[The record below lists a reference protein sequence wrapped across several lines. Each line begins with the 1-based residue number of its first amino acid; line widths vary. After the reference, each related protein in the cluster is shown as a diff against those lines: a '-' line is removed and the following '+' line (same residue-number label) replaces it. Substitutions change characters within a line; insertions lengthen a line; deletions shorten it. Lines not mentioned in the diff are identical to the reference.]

1 MDLLNN
7 QKPVCHG
14 LLCESVMKV
23 SLLFFVMDVIKMEP
37 GSDPLG
43 IQTSGIADI
52 EEKKPLSEEGNLL
65 DLDVTKIKTECI
77 DHRYDVK
84 SEMTYEEAAVP
95 IDFPIVK
102 NEAEEEFCEL
112 DQVKEEINLEVTA
125 EENEVLTERKKIY

>member
-52 EEKKPLSEEGNLL
+52 EEKKPLSEERNLL

-77 DHRYDVK
+77 DHGYDVK
-84 SEMTYEEAAVP
+84 SEVTFEEIAVP
-95 IDFPIVK
+95 IDFDIMK
-102 NEAEEEFCEL
+102 SEAEEEFCEL
-112 DQVKEEINLEVTA
+112 DQVKEVKLEVTA
-125 EENEVLTERKKIY
+125 EENEVLTERVY